1 MKASAVC
8 QYSLA
13 DIQKAFDGPF
23 MENQDSKWREFTGKV
38 PQPRPGS
45 VRYEDIMCTH
55 LSTFDCVCVCVCV
68 LK

>member
-8 QYSLA
+8 QYSLT

-38 PQPRPGS
+38 PEPRPGS
-45 VRYEDIMCTH
+45 VRLQDIECSVFVACT
-55 LSTFDCVCVCVCV
+55 
-68 LK
+68 